1 MEVDLLDFV
10 EQCRQ
15 LVKQALGKHAAEPAS
30 GGFARWKHVVLHC
43 FRLEDGHSYRE
54 TPNRLKYM
62 TEICDTLGL
71 YSDDLPEFT
80 TIYKSFDRL
89 KMWVWR
95 ALLRVSAQ
103 QHPQSGHAA
112 LDSTLFDRR
121 AASSYYRQGL
131 GSNVQTLKVTMLTD
145 RESLA
150 VLDVHISARWKHDTK
165 TGPQV
170 VRRNADDPLSVA
182 ADKAFHSW
190 ITKYEFYTL
199 GVEPLILQRGSR
211 TLALGH
217 NALTRSKGYSQG
229 WMSETSYST
238 TKRSLGDAVRAL
250 GWYRLFREIVLMFAI
265 SNIEL
270 LCGYCNRD
278 SASIQLGKK
287 NST

>member
-15 LVKQALGKHAAEPAS
+15 LVKQALGKHAGEHAS

-43 FRLEDGHSYRE
+43 LRLEDGHSYRE
-54 TPNRLKYM
+54 APNRLKYM
-62 TEICDTLGL
+62 AEIRDALGL
-71 YSDDLPEFT
+71 DRDDLPDYS

-112 LDSTLFDRR
+112 LDSTFFDRR
-121 AASSYYRQGL
+121 SASSYYRQRS
-131 GSNVQTLKVTMLTD
+131 GSNVQTLKVTTLTD

-170 VRRNADDPLSVA
+170 VRRNADDLPSVA
-182 ADKAFHSW
+182 ADKACHNW
-190 ITKYEFYTL
+190 ITKYEFYAL

-211 TLALGH
+211 PLTRGH
-217 NALTRSKGYSQG
+217 NALIRAKGYSQR
-229 WMSETSYST
+229 WMAETSYST

-250 GWYRLFREIVLMFAI
+250 GWYRQFREIVLMFAI
-265 SNIEL
+265 SNIEP
-270 LCGYCNRD
+270 LCEP
-278 SASIQLGKK
+278 L
-287 NST
+287 